1 MQGFS
6 TIEADVTIAPS
17 MPAAKWE
24 LALLPIEE
32 MMARSKLAP
41 TLPSN
46 PRPNVEPAEAA
57 KKAPNASNSNT
68 PEIPK
73 PQEDAS
79 QEPSD
84 GFLVNG
90 SVNNA
95 ATSKFSLDEA
105 FGNRRPNSKSLYNG
119 GLAAIF
125 DNSAL
130 DARPYS
136 LSGLETPKA
145 FYNRITG

>member
-1 MQGFS
+1 MPAVQEGEDS
-6 TIEADVTIAPS
+6 SPLNIEADVTITPN

-24 LALLPIEE
+24 LTLLPIDE
-32 MMARSKLAP
+32 MMALTKLAP
-41 TLPSN
+41 TLPSK
-46 PRPNVEPAEAA
+46 PQPNAEPARTA
-57 KKAPNASNSNT
+57 KRPPDASNSNT

-119 GLAAIF
+119 GLAVIF

-130 DARPYS
+130 DARRSVRRRKPC
-136 LSGLETPKA
+136 
-145 FYNRITG
+145 